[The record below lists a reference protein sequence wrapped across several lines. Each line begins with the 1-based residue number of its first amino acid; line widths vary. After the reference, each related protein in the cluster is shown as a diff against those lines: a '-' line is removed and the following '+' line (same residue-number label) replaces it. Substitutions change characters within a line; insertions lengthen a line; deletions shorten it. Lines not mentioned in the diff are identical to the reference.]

1 MNWSQ
6 KTKAKIEGQIDKAK
20 LVAWLEG
27 EAVNNKRF
35 GNGRPHFEVAEN
47 QTKYIRNV
55 VLSGIFDVKEG
66 DSK

>member
-1 MNWSQ
+1 MA

-20 LVAWLEG
+20 LVSWLEG
-27 EAVNNKRF
+27 EAVNNRRF

-55 VLSGIFDVKEG
+55 VCSGIFDIESGGAK
-66 DSK
+66 